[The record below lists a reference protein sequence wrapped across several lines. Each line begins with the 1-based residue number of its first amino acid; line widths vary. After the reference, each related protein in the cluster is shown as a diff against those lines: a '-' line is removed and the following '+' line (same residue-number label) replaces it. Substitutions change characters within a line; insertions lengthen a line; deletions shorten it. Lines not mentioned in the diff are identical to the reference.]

1 MPLPDKSG
9 DVCVRLTAVDT
20 TDRVLPVA
28 ISQRLRPVAEK
39 IDTMLFGR
47 DNAAVAQRITVFA
60 FLIRVVSAAIAL
72 FSQVILARMMGT
84 FEYGIFVL
92 VWTAM
97 VIAGNITCFGFQVS
111 IIRFVPEYREKGDM
125 DRLRG
130 VIYASR
136 MIVFIISTV
145 LAVAGISLVQA
156 FAGQMPVYYIA
167 PFMLGVILLP
177 MIAMGDYVAG
187 LSRSQGWAM
196 LSLLPVYI
204 VRPILILLF
213 VIGFIWAGYA
223 PTANNALLASI
234 AACYVATLGALVHA
248 LRATPDTHKNG
259 PRKLEIKT
267 WFAVSL
273 PIFLVEGFYFTMT
286 NADVLM
292 VGAYMQPDQVAIYFA
307 AVKILALVHFV
318 NFAVRAGAAQRFA
331 TLLHSED
338 KTQLSLFAR
347 QTVQWMFWPSLVM
360 AIIMVLLGKEL
371 LLLFG
376 GDFADGHKLMG
387 ILAIGIVVRS
397 AVGPCESVL
406 TMTGQERICALAYG
420 AALAVNLG
428 LNVVLIP
435 LYGLIGA
442 ALATAL
448 AMVVEAVMLSLIVK
462 RRAGITM
469 FVLAPVFSLRAKV

>member
-1 MPLPDKSG
+1 M
-9 DVCVRLTAVDT
+9 RLTAVST
-20 TDRVLPVA
+20 TNRMLPA
-28 ISQRLRPVAEK
+28 GISQRLQPIAEK
-39 IDTMLFGR
+39 IDHMLLGR
-47 DNAAVAQRITVFA
+47 DNAAIAQRITVFA
-60 FLIRVVSAAIAL
+60 FLVRIVSAAIAL
-72 FSQVILARMMGT
+72 ISQVILARMMGM

-111 IIRFVPEYREKGDM
+111 IIRFVPQYREQGDL

-136 MIVFIISTV
+136 MMVFMISTV
-145 LAVAGISLVQA
+145 LAIAGLALVQT
-156 FAGQMPVYYIA
+156 FSEIMPVYYIA
-167 PFMLGVILLP
+167 PFLLGIVLLP

-204 VRPILILLF
+204 VRPVLILVF
-213 VIGFIWAGYA
+213 VIGAIWAGYA

-234 AACYVATLGALVHA
+234 AACYVATLGSLIQA
-248 LRATPDTHKNG
+248 LRSTPIEHKKG
-259 PRKLEIKT
+259 PRKLELKT

-292 VGAYMQPDQVAIYFA
+292 VGAYMQPEQVAVYFA

-318 NFAVRAGAAQRFA
+318 NFAVRAGAAQRFS
-331 TLLHSED
+331 TLLHSGD
-338 KTQLSLFAR
+338 RTQLSVFAR
-347 QTVQWMFWPSLVM
+347 QTVNWVFWPSLFM
-360 AIIMVLLGKEL
+360 AIIMVLLGQDL
-371 LLLFG
+371 LRLFG
-376 GDFADGHKLMG
+376 GEFVDGYKLMV
-387 ILAIGIVVRS
+387 ILAIGIVLRA

-420 AALAVNLG
+420 VALGVNLG
-428 LNVVLIP
+428 LNVLLIP
-435 LYGLIGA
+435 IYGLIGA

-448 AMVVEAVMLSLIVK
+448 AMAVEAIMLSIIVK
-462 RRAGITM
+462 QRAGIVM
-469 FVLAPVFSLRAKV
+469 FVLAPFFSAPSAKV

>member
-1 MPLPDKSG
+1 M
-9 DVCVRLTAVDT
+9 RLTAVAT

-28 ISQRLRPVAEK
+28 ISQRLRPFAEK

-47 DNAAVAQRITVFA
+47 DNAAVAQRITIFA

-72 FSQVILARMMGT
+72 LSQVILARMMGM

-111 IIRFVPEYREKGDM
+111 IIRFVPQYREQGDM

-136 MIVFIISTV
+136 MIVFMISTL
-145 LAVAGISLVQA
+145 LAVLGITLIGH
-156 FAGQMPVYYIA
+156 FGDTMPSYYVV
-167 PFMLGVILLP
+167 PFMLGVVLLP
-177 MIAMGDYVAG
+177 MIALGDFVAG
-187 LSRSQGWAM
+187 LSRAQGWAM

-204 VRPILILLF
+204 VRPVLILLF
-213 VIGFIWAGYA
+213 VLAAIWAGYA
-223 PTANNALLASI
+223 PTANNALIASI
-234 AACYVATLGALVHA
+234 LACYLATLGALIQA
-248 LRATPDTHKNG
+248 IRYTPIEHKTG
-259 PRKLEIKT
+259 PRALDMKT

-292 VGAYMQPDQVAIYFA
+292 VGAYMKPEQVAVYFA

-318 NFAVRAGAAQRFA
+318 NFAVRAGAAQRFS
-331 TLLHSED
+331 TLLHSNNPS
-338 KTQLSLFAR
+338 QLSAFAR
-347 QTVQWMFWPSLVM
+347 QTVQWMFWPSLFM
-360 AIIMVLLGKEL
+360 AIVMVALGEDLLR
-371 LLLFG
+371 LFG
-376 GDFADGHKLMG
+376 GEFVDGHKLMG
-387 ILAIGIVVRS
+387 ILALGIVIRA

-420 AALAVNLG
+420 VALGVNLT
-428 LNVVLIP
+428 LNVFLIP
-435 LYGLIGA
+435 AYGLIGA
-442 ALATAL
+442 ALATAM
-448 AMVVEAVMLSLIVK
+448 AMAVEAVMLSVIVK
-462 RRAGITM
+462 RRVGFTM
-469 FVLAPVFSLRAKV
+469 FVLAPIFARLGKA

>member
-1 MPLPDKSG
+1 
-9 DVCVRLTAVDT
+9 VRLTAVST

-28 ISQRLRPVAEK
+28 VSQRLRPIAEK
-39 IDTMLFGR
+39 VDHMLFGR

-72 FSQVILARMMGT
+72 VSQVILARMMGT

-111 IIRFVPEYREKGDM
+111 VIRFVPQYRELGDM
-125 DRLRG
+125 ERLRG

-136 MIVFIISTV
+136 MIVFMISTV
-145 LAVAGISLVQA
+145 LAVAGSSLVEA
-156 FAGQMPVYYIA
+156 YAGQMPVYYVA
-167 PFMLGVILLP
+167 PFMLGVVLLP

-204 VRPILILLF
+204 VRPVLILVF
-213 VIGFIWAGYA
+213 VVAAILAGYA
-223 PTANNALLASI
+223 PTANNALIASI
-234 AACYVATLGALVHA
+234 AACYVATLGALFHA
-248 LRATPDTHKNG
+248 MRSTPVEQKKG
-259 PRKLEIKT
+259 VRKLDLKT
-267 WFAVSL
+267 WVAVSL

-292 VGAYMQPDQVAIYFA
+292 VGAYMKPDQVAVYFA

-331 TLLHSED
+331 TLLHSD
-338 KTQLSLFAR
+338 DYGQLSTFAR

-360 AIIMVLLGKEL
+360 AIIMVALGQDLLS
-371 LLLFG
+371 LFG
-376 GDFADGHKLMG
+376 GDFVDGHKLMI
-387 ILAIGIVVRS
+387 ILAIGIVVRAS
-397 AVGPCESVL
+397 VGPCESVL
-406 TMTGQERICALAYG
+406 TMTGQERVCALAYG
-420 AALAVNLG
+420 LALAVNLG
-428 LNVVLIP
+428 LNVFLIP
-435 LYGLIGA
+435 AYGLIGA

-462 RRAGITM
+462 RRAGFTM
-469 FVLAPVFSLRAKV
+469 FVLSPVSASAAKA